1 MKKLILFTIII
12 LGGINF
18 IYSQKIHAN
27 SFNKKDS
34 IDQIIIKT
42 EPKPEHVYIIFTSQE
57 YDPENEDGITEGIK
71 RIKTCNP
78 CTNDTTLISYRF
90 LSKSKDFEVIFLH
103 WNFNI
108 EFLKKIRPI
117 KPNDKMSVVM
127 VSKKFLSNIKP
138 IDLDAQG
145 PSMTKEEAL
154 ALRDRLV
161 GKVIWVIDRRDIT
174 RDSVKLIQ
182 TETTI
187 PECF

>member
-1 MKKLILFTIII
+1 MKKLILLTIII

-34 IDQIIIKT
+34 VDQIIIKT
-42 EPKPEHVYIIFTSQE
+42 KPKPEHVYVVFTSQE
-57 YDPENEDGITEGIK
+57 DGDGITEGVK
-71 RIKTCNP
+71 RIKTCYP
-78 CTNDTTLISYRF
+78 YTNDTTLISYIF
-90 LSKSKDFEVIFLH
+90 FSKSKDFRFVFRY
-103 WNFNI
+103 WNHNV
-108 EFLKKIRPI
+108 ENLKRPI

>member
-1 MKKLILFTIII
+1 MKKLILLVIII
-12 LGGINF
+12 WGGINS

-42 EPKPEHVYIIFTSQE
+42 EPKPEHVYVICTSQE
-57 YDPENEDGITEGIK
+57 YDPENEDGITEGVM
-71 RIKTCNP
+71 RIKTCYP
-78 CTNDTTLISYRF
+78 YTNDTTLISYRF
-90 LSKSKDFEVIFLH
+90 LSKLKDFEVIFSH
-103 WNFNI
+103 WNHNI
-108 EFLKKIRPI
+108 ENLKRPI

-138 IDLDAQG
+138 IDLDAKG
-145 PSMTKEEAL
+145 PLMTKEEAL

-161 GKVIWVIDRRDIT
+161 GKVIWVIDRRDIA